1 MRKTSLLLVGAAIG
15 GALTIVAT
23 QPILVGSDADAKTV
37 TKPDIYRLLNM
48 FGDAF
53 EQVRS
58 HYVERPNDGKLVQ
71 TAING
76 MLADLED
83 SYFIDPQALARS
95 DACTG
100 PRCAT
105 AFGNIGVAYTIQ
117 EGLATVVTPDRRHAG
132 GQGRRHDRRYHRP
145 RRRRAG
151 PGPHLPAVRHQA
163 GRRRRLDGQADH
175 GARRPRQA
183 DRGVDRPRQHHAR
196 SVRGRGEGGDI
207 GYIRIIQFNEA
218 TADQLKKAID
228 DIAAQIPAEKLKGYV
243 IDLRNNPGGTLDGAI
258 AAADGFLDDGE
269 IVSIRHRAS
278 DKVERF
284 RAKAGDL
291 ANGKPIVV
299 LINGGS
305 AAKAEIVAGAL
316 KDNHRAT
323 VVGTRSF
330 GEGWD
335 STTVPLGPN
344 KGALRLATGHYITP
358 SGRLIQSNGIV
369 PDVEAPQDVPDDL
382 KVKAHGQNQGQ
393 GPAGVA
399 VLHPA
404 RSERRQGADRGV
416 CAVAQERGRRAR
428 ALESTDFKKK
438 TASAAR
444 SPTCL
449 RD

>member
-1 MRKTSLLLVGAAIG
+1 MRKTSLVLLGAAVGA
-15 GALTIVAT
+15 ALTIVVT
-23 QPILVGSDADAKTV
+23 QPVLVGSGADAKTV
-37 TKPDIYRLLNM
+37 TKPDVYRLLNL

-58 HYVERPNDGKLVQ
+58 HYVEKPNDGKLVQ

-83 SYFIDPQALARS
+83 SYFIDPQAFARS

-117 EGLATVVTPDRRHAG
+117 EGLATVVTPIDDTPAAKAG
-132 GQGRRHDRRYHRP
+132 VMTGDIIARVDDEQVQGLTYQQFGTKLVGDVGSTVKLTLA
-145 RRRRAG
+145 RAG
-151 PGPHLPAVRHQA
+151 RDKPIEVSIVRENTT
-163 GRRRRLDGQADH
+163 
-175 GARRPRQA
+175 
-183 DRGVDRPRQHHAR
+183 RG

-207 GYIRIIQFNEA
+207 GYIRIIQFNES

-382 KVKAHGQNQGQ
+382 KVKATAKIKDKDQ
-393 GPAGVA
+393 PALQSYIPPDPSADKALTAAYALLRKNVA
-399 VLHPA
+399 DAHA
-404 RSERRQGADRGV
+404 R
-416 CAVAQERGRRAR
+416 
-428 ALESTDFKKK
+428 
-438 TASAAR
+438 
-444 SPTCL
+444 
-449 RD
+449 

>member
-1 MRKTSLLLVGAAIG
+1 MRKTSLVLLGAAVGAA
-15 GALTIVAT
+15 LTMVAT
-23 QPILVGSDADAKTV
+23 QTILVGGAADAKTA
-37 TKPDIYRLLNM
+37 TKPDVYRLLNM

-58 HYVERPNDGKLVQ
+58 HYVERPNDAMLVQ
-71 TAING
+71 TAVNG

-83 SYFIDPQALARS
+83 SYFIDAQSLNRV

-100 PRCAT
+100 PSCAT
-105 AFGNIGVAYTIQ
+105 AFGNIGVAYTMQ
-117 EGLATVVTPDRRHAG
+117 DGLATVVTPIDDTPAAKAG
-132 GQGRRHDRRYHRP
+132 MLTGDIIVRIDDEQMQGLTYQQFGAKLVGEVGSTVKLTLA
-145 RRRRAG
+145 RAG
-151 PGPHLPAVRHQA
+151 RDKPLEISVVRDNTT
-163 GRRRRLDGQADH
+163 R
-175 GARRPRQA
+175 
-183 DRGVDRPRQHHAR
+183 R
-196 SVRGRGEGGDI
+196 SVLGRGEGGDI

-228 DIAAQIPAEKLKGYV
+228 DISAQIPPEKLKGYV

-258 AAADGFLDDGE
+258 ATADGFLDDGE
-269 IVSIRHRAS
+269 IVSIRHRSS

-335 STTVPLGPN
+335 STIVPLGPN

-382 KVKAHGQNQGQ
+382 KVKA
-393 GPAGVA
+393 PAKTTKDKDQ
-399 VLHPA
+399 PA
-404 RSERRQGADRGV
+404 LQSYIPPDPGADKALTAAYALLRKN
-416 CAVAQERGRRAR
+416 VADAH
-428 ALESTDFKKK
+428 AH
-438 TASAAR
+438 
-444 SPTCL
+444 
-449 RD
+449 

>member
-1 MRKTSLLLVGAAIG
+1 MRKTSLVLLGAAVGA
-15 GALTIVAT
+15 ALTIVAT
-23 QPILVGSDADAKTV
+23 QPILVDSNADAKTV
-37 TKPDIYRLLNM
+37 TKPDIYKLLNM

-83 SYFIDPQALARS
+83 SYFIDPQALARV
-95 DACTG
+95 DACAG

-117 EGLATVVTPDRRHAG
+117 DGLATVVTPIDDTPAAKAG
-132 GQGRRHDRRYHRP
+132 VMTGDIIARVDDEQVQGLTYQQFGAKLVGDVGSTIKLTIA
-145 RRRRAG
+145 RAG
-151 PGPHLPAVRHQA
+151 RDKPIELSIVR
-163 GRRRRLDGQADH
+163 DNTT
-175 GARRPRQA
+175 
-183 DRGVDRPRQHHAR
+183 RG

-218 TADQLKKAID
+218 TGDQLKKAID
-228 DIAAQIPAEKLKGYV
+228 DISAQIPAEKLKGYV
-243 IDLRNNPGGTLDGAI
+243 IDLRNNPGGTLDGAL

-291 ANGKPIVV
+291 ANGKPVVV

-382 KVKAHGQNQGQ
+382 KVKAAAKTKDKDQ
-393 GPAGVA
+393 PALQSYIPADPSADKALTAAYALLRKNVA
-399 VLHPA
+399 DAHA
-404 RSERRQGADRGV
+404 R
-416 CAVAQERGRRAR
+416 
-428 ALESTDFKKK
+428 
-438 TASAAR
+438 
-444 SPTCL
+444 
-449 RD
+449 

>member
-37 TKPDIYRLLNM
+37 TKPDIYKLLNM

-83 SYFIDPQALARS
+83 SYFIDPQALSRSS

-117 EGLATVVTPDRRHAG
+117 EGLATVVTSIDDTPAAKAG
-132 GQGRRHDRRYHRP
+132 VMTGDIIARVDDEQVQGLTYQQFGTKLVGDVGSTIKLTIA
-145 RRRRAG
+145 RAG
-151 PGPHLPAVRHQA
+151 HDKPIELSVVRDNTT
-163 GRRRRLDGQADH
+163 RS
-175 GARRPRQA
+175 
-183 DRGVDRPRQHHAR
+183 
-196 SVRGRGEGGDI
+196 SVRGRGEGGDV

-218 TADQLKKAID
+218 TAEQLKKAID
-228 DIAAQIPAEKLKGYV
+228 DIAAQIPPEKLKGFV

-369 PDVEAPQDVPDDL
+369 PDVEAPQDVPDAL
-382 KVKAHGQNQGQ
+382 KVKPTAKTKDKDQPALQSYIPPDPSADKALTAAYALLRKNVADAH
-393 GPAGVA
+393 
-399 VLHPA
+399 A
-404 RSERRQGADRGV
+404 R
-416 CAVAQERGRRAR
+416 
-428 ALESTDFKKK
+428 
-438 TASAAR
+438 
-444 SPTCL
+444 
-449 RD
+449 

>member
-1 MRKTSLLLVGAAIG
+1 MRKTSLVLLGAAVGA
-15 GALTIVAT
+15 ALTIVA

-37 TKPDIYRLLNM
+37 TKPDLYRLLNM

-100 PRCAT
+100 PRCAI

-117 EGLATVVTPDRRHAG
+117 EGLATVVTPIDDTPATKAG
-132 GQGRRHDRRYHRP
+132 VMTGDIIARVDDEQVQGLTYQQFGTKLVGDVGSTVKLTLA
-145 RRRRAG
+145 RAG
-151 PGPHLPAVRHQA
+151 RDKPIEVSIVRENTT
-163 GRRRRLDGQADH
+163 
-175 GARRPRQA
+175 
-183 DRGVDRPRQHHAR
+183 RG
-196 SVRGRGEGGDI
+196 SVRGRGESGDI

-228 DIAAQIPAEKLKGYV
+228 DISAQIPAEKLKGYV
-243 IDLRNNPGGTLDGAI
+243 IDLRNNPGGTLEGAI

-382 KVKAHGQNQGQ
+382 KVKAAAKTKDKDQ
-393 GPAGVA
+393 PALQSYIPPDPNA
-399 VLHPA
+399 DKALTAAYALLRKTTADA
-404 RSERRQGADRGV
+404 RSSPAN
-416 CAVAQERGRRAR
+416 VAREHAN
-428 ALESTDFKKK
+428 
-438 TASAAR
+438 
-444 SPTCL
+444 
-449 RD
+449 

>member
-1 MRKTSLLLVGAAIG
+1 MRKTSLVLLGAAVGAAI
-15 GALTIVAT
+15 TIVAT
-23 QPILVGSDADAKTV
+23 QPVLLGGDADAKTV
-37 TKPDIYRLLNM
+37 TKPDVYRLLNL

-83 SYFIDPQALARS
+83 SYFIDPQSLARS

-105 AFGNIGVAYTIQ
+105 AFGNIGIAYTIQ
-117 EGLATVVTPDRRHAG
+117 DGLATVVTPIDDTPAAKAG
-132 GQGRRHDRRYHRP
+132 IMTGDLIARVDDEQVQGLTYQQFGTKLVGDVGSTVKLTIARP
-145 RRRRAG
+145 
-151 PGPHLPAVRHQA
+151 
-163 GRRRRLDGQADH
+163 GRDKPIELSLLRDNTTRS
-175 GARRPRQA
+175 
-183 DRGVDRPRQHHAR
+183 
-196 SVRGRGEGGDI
+196 SVRGRGDGGDI

-228 DIAAQIPAEKLKGYV
+228 DIAAQIPAEKLKGFV
-243 IDLRNNPGGTLDGAI
+243 IDLRNNPGGAFDAAI

-269 IVSIRHRAS
+269 IVSIRHRSS

-291 ANGKPIVV
+291 ANGKPLVV

-335 STTVPLGPN
+335 STVVPLGPN

-382 KVKAHGQNQGQ
+382 KVKAAAKTKDKDQ
-393 GPAGVA
+393 PALQSYIPPDPSADKALTAAYALLRKTTADARPSPANVA
-399 VLHPA
+399 REHA
-404 RSERRQGADRGV
+404 N
-416 CAVAQERGRRAR
+416 
-428 ALESTDFKKK
+428 
-438 TASAAR
+438 
-444 SPTCL
+444 
-449 RD
+449 

>member
-1 MRKTSLLLVGAAIG
+1 MRKTSLVLLGAAVGA
-15 GALTIVAT
+15 ALTIVAT
-23 QPILVGSDADAKTV
+23 QPILVDSNADAKTV
-37 TKPDIYRLLNM
+37 TKPDIYKLLNM

-83 SYFIDPQALARS
+83 SYFIDPQALSRV

-117 EGLATVVTPDRRHAG
+117 EGLATVVTPIDDTPAAKAG
-132 GQGRRHDRRYHRP
+132 VMTGDIIARVDDEQVQGLTYQQFGAKLVGDVGSTIKLTIA
-145 RRRRAG
+145 RAG
-151 PGPHLPAVRHQA
+151 RDKPIELSIVR
-163 GRRRRLDGQADH
+163 DNTT
-175 GARRPRQA
+175 
-183 DRGVDRPRQHHAR
+183 RG

-218 TADQLKKAID
+218 TGDQLKKAID
-228 DIAAQIPAEKLKGYV
+228 DISAQIPAEKLKGYV
-243 IDLRNNPGGTLDGAI
+243 IDLRNNPGGTLDGAL

-382 KVKAHGQNQGQ
+382 KVKAAAKTKDKDQ
-393 GPAGVA
+393 PALQSYIPPDPSADKALTAAYALLRKNVA
-399 VLHPA
+399 DAHA
-404 RSERRQGADRGV
+404 R
-416 CAVAQERGRRAR
+416 
-428 ALESTDFKKK
+428 
-438 TASAAR
+438 
-444 SPTCL
+444 
-449 RD
+449 

>member
-1 MRKTSLLLVGAAIG
+1 MRKTSLVLLGAAVGA
-15 GALTIVAT
+15 ALTIVAT
-23 QPILVGSDADAKTV
+23 QPILVGSAADAKTV
-37 TKPDIYRLLNM
+37 TKPDLYRLLNM

-83 SYFIDPQALARS
+83 SYFIDPQSLARV

-117 EGLATVVTPDRRHAG
+117 EGLATVVSPIDDTPAAKAG
-132 GQGRRHDRRYHRP
+132 VMTGDIIARVDDEQVQGLTYQQFGAKLVGDVGSTVKLTIA
-145 RRRRAG
+145 RAG
-151 PGPHLPAVRHQA
+151 RDKPIELSIVR
-163 GRRRRLDGQADH
+163 GNTS
-175 GARRPRQA
+175 
-183 DRGVDRPRQHHAR
+183 RG
-196 SVRGRGEGGDI
+196 SVRGHGEGGDI

-218 TADQLKKAID
+218 TADQLKKAIE
-228 DIAAQIPAEKLKGYV
+228 DIAAQIPPEKLRGYV

-382 KVKAHGQNQGQ
+382 KVKATAKTKDKDQ
-393 GPAGVA
+393 PALQSYIPPDPSADKALTAAYALLRKNVA
-399 VLHPA
+399 DAHA
-404 RSERRQGADRGV
+404 R
-416 CAVAQERGRRAR
+416 
-428 ALESTDFKKK
+428 
-438 TASAAR
+438 
-444 SPTCL
+444 
-449 RD
+449 

>member
-1 MRKTSLLLVGAAIG
+1 MRKTSLVLLGAAVGA
-15 GALTIVAT
+15 ALTIVTT
-23 QPILVGSDADAKTV
+23 QAVLVGSDADAKTV
-37 TKPDIYRLLNM
+37 TKPDVYRLLNL

-58 HYVERPNDGKLVQ
+58 HYVERPNDALLVQ
-71 TAING
+71 TAVNG
-76 MLADLED
+76 MLANLED
-83 SYFIDPQALARS
+83 SYFIDAQSLNRV

-100 PRCAT
+100 PRCGSAS
-105 AFGNIGVAYTIQ
+105 GNVGVAYTMQ
-117 EGLATVVTPDRRHAG
+117 DDLATVVTPIDDTPAAKAG
-132 GQGRRHDRRYHRP
+132 ILTGDIIARIDDEQVQGLTYQQFGAKLVGDVGSTVKLTIA
-145 RRRRAG
+145 RAG
-151 PGPHLPAVRHQA
+151 RDKPIELSLLRDNATR
-163 GRRRRLDGQADH
+163 
-175 GARRPRQA
+175 
-183 DRGVDRPRQHHAR
+183 R
-196 SVRGRGEGGDI
+196 SVRGRSEGDDI

-218 TADQLKKAID
+218 TGDELKKAID
-228 DIAAQIPAEKLKGYV
+228 DIAAKIPPEKLKGYV
-243 IDLRNNPGGTLDGAI
+243 VDLRDNPGGTLDGAI

-291 ANGKPIVV
+291 ANGKPIIV

-335 STTVPLGPN
+335 STVVALGPG

-369 PDVEAPQDVPDDL
+369 PDVDAPQDVPDDL
-382 KVKAHGQNQGQ
+382 KVKAAAKTKDQPPPLQSYIPPDPSADKALTTAYALLRKN
-393 GPAGVA
+393 VA
-399 VLHPA
+399 DAHA
-404 RSERRQGADRGV
+404 R
-416 CAVAQERGRRAR
+416 
-428 ALESTDFKKK
+428 
-438 TASAAR
+438 
-444 SPTCL
+444 
-449 RD
+449 

>member
-37 TKPDIYRLLNM
+37 TKPDIYKLLNM

-58 HYVERPNDGKLVQ
+58 HYVEKPNDGKLVQ

-83 SYFIDPQALARS
+83 SYFIDPQALSRS

-117 EGLATVVTPDRRHAG
+117 EGLATVVTAIDDTPAAKAG
-132 GQGRRHDRRYHRP
+132 VMTGDIIARIDDEQVQGLTYAQFGTKLVGDVGSTVKLTIA
-145 RRRRAG
+145 RAG
-151 PGPHLPAVRHQA
+151 RDKPIELSVVRDNTT
-163 GRRRRLDGQADH
+163 RS
-175 GARRPRQA
+175 
-183 DRGVDRPRQHHAR
+183 

-218 TADQLKKAID
+218 TAEQLKKAID

-243 IDLRNNPGGTLDGAI
+243 IDLRNNPGGTLDGAL

-369 PDVEAPQDVPDDL
+369 PDVEAPQDVPDAL
-382 KVKAHGQNQGQ
+382 KVKPTAKTKDKDQPALQSYIPPDPSADKALTAAYALLRKNVADAH
-393 GPAGVA
+393 
-399 VLHPA
+399 A
-404 RSERRQGADRGV
+404 R
-416 CAVAQERGRRAR
+416 
-428 ALESTDFKKK
+428 
-438 TASAAR
+438 
-444 SPTCL
+444 
-449 RD
+449 

>member
-1 MRKTSLLLVGAAIG
+1 MLLGAALG
-15 GALTIVAT
+15 TALTLVAT
-23 QPILVGSDADAKTV
+23 QPVLVGSAADAKTV
-37 TKPDIYRLLNM
+37 AKTDVYRLLNM

-58 HYVERPNDGKLVQ
+58 HYVERPNDATLVQ
-71 TAING
+71 TAVNG

-83 SYFIDPQALARS
+83 SYYIDPQALNRTEAS
-95 DACTG
+95 CTG
-100 PRCAT
+100 PSCAT
-105 AFGNIGVAYTIQ
+105 GNVGVAYTMQ
-117 EGLATVVTPDRRHAG
+117 DSVAVVVTPIDDTPAAKADIMTGDIIARVDDEQV
-132 GQGRRHDRRYHRP
+132 QGLTYQQFGTKLVGDVGSTVRLTLVRP
-145 RRRRAG
+145 GRDK
-151 PGPHLPAVRHQA
+151 PIELSIVRDNPT
-163 GRRRRLDGQADH
+163 R
-175 GARRPRQA
+175 
-183 DRGVDRPRQHHAR
+183 R

-207 GYIRIIQFNEA
+207 GYIRIIQFNE
-218 TADQLKKAID
+218 TTGDQLKKAID
-228 DIAAQIPAEKLKGYV
+228 DISAQIPADKLKGYV

-269 IVSIRHRAS
+269 IVSIRHRSS

-305 AAKAEIVAGAL
+305 AAKAELVAGAL

-335 STTVPLGPN
+335 STTVPLGPG

-369 PDVEAPQDVPDDL
+369 PDVEAPQDVPDAL
-382 KVKAHGQNQGQ
+382 KVKA
-393 GPAGVA
+393 PAKTTGKDQPTLQSYIPPDPSADKALTAAYALLRKNVA
-399 VLHPA
+399 DAHA
-404 RSERRQGADRGV
+404 R
-416 CAVAQERGRRAR
+416 
-428 ALESTDFKKK
+428 
-438 TASAAR
+438 
-444 SPTCL
+444 
-449 RD
+449 

>member
-1 MRKTSLLLVGAAIG
+1 MLLGAAVGA
-15 GALTIVAT
+15 ALTIVAT
-23 QPILVGSDADAKTV
+23 QPVLVGSGADAKTV
-37 TKPDIYRLLNM
+37 TKPDVYRLLNL

-58 HYVERPNDGKLVQ
+58 HYVERPNDAMLVQ
-71 TAING
+71 TAVNG

-83 SYFIDPQALARS
+83 SYFIDPQALNR

-105 AFGNIGVAYTIQ
+105 AFGNVGVAYTMQ
-117 EGLATVVTPDRRHAG
+117 DSLATVVTPIDDTPAAKAG
-132 GQGRRHDRRYHRP
+132 IMTGDIIARVDDEQVQGLTYQQFGTKLVGDVGSTVKLTIARP
-145 RRRRAG
+145 GRDK
-151 PGPHLPAVRHQA
+151 PIELSIVRDNTT
-163 GRRRRLDGQADH
+163 R
-175 GARRPRQA
+175 
-183 DRGVDRPRQHHAR
+183 R
-196 SVRGRGEGGDI
+196 SVRARGEGGDI
-207 GYIRIIQFNEA
+207 GYIRIIQFNET

-228 DIAAQIPAEKLKGYV
+228 DIAAQIPPEKLKGYV

-269 IVSIRHRAS
+269 IVSIRHRSS

-335 STTVPLGPN
+335 STTVPLGPG

-369 PDVEAPQDVPDDL
+369 PDVEAPQDVPDAL
-382 KVKAHGQNQGQ
+382 KVKAAAKTEGQ

-404 RSERRQGADRGV
+404 RSERRQGADRGLR
-416 CAVAQERGRRAR
+416 AVAQERGGCARAR
-428 ALESTDFKKK
+428 WFGSRRQP
-438 TASAAR
+438 AAAF
-444 SPTCL
+444 
-449 RD
+449 D

>member
-1 MRKTSLLLVGAAIG
+1 MRKTSLVLLGAAVGA
-15 GALTIVAT
+15 ALTIVAT
-23 QPILVGSDADAKTV
+23 QPILVDSNADAKTV
-37 TKPDIYRLLNM
+37 TKPDIYKLLNM

-83 SYFIDPQALARS
+83 SYFIDPQALARV

-105 AFGNIGVAYTIQ
+105 AFGNIGVAYTIHD
-117 EGLATVVTPDRRHAG
+117 GLATVVTPIDDTPAAKAG
-132 GQGRRHDRRYHRP
+132 VMTGDIIARVDDEQVQGLTYQQFGAKLVGDVGSTIKLTLA
-145 RRRRAG
+145 RAG
-151 PGPHLPAVRHQA
+151 RDKPIEVSIVRENTT
-163 GRRRRLDGQADH
+163 
-175 GARRPRQA
+175 
-183 DRGVDRPRQHHAR
+183 RG

-207 GYIRIIQFNEA
+207 GYIRITQFNEA

-269 IVSIRHRAS
+269 IVSIRHRSS

-291 ANGKPIVV
+291 ANGKPIIV

-335 STTVPLGPN
+335 STTVPLGPG

-369 PDVEAPQDVPDDL
+369 PDVEAPQDVPDAL
-382 KVKAHGQNQGQ
+382 KVKAAAKTKDKDRPVLQSYIPPDPNADKALTAAYALLRKTTADARPS
-393 GPAGVA
+393 PANVA
-399 VLHPA
+399 
-404 RSERRQGADRGV
+404 RERAN
-416 CAVAQERGRRAR
+416 
-428 ALESTDFKKK
+428 
-438 TASAAR
+438 
-444 SPTCL
+444 
-449 RD
+449 

>member
-37 TKPDIYRLLNM
+37 TKPDIYKLLNM

-58 HYVERPNDGKLVQ
+58 HYVEKPNDGKLVQ

-83 SYFIDPQALARS
+83 SYFIDPQALSRS

-117 EGLATVVTPDRRHAG
+117 EGLATVVTAIDDTPAAKAG
-132 GQGRRHDRRYHRP
+132 VMTGDIIARIDDEQVQGLTYAQFGTKLVGDVGSTVKLTIA
-145 RRRRAG
+145 RAG
-151 PGPHLPAVRHQA
+151 RDKPIELSVVR
-163 GRRRRLDGQADH
+163 DNTT
-175 GARRPRQA
+175 
-183 DRGVDRPRQHHAR
+183 RG

-218 TADQLKKAID
+218 TAEQLKKAID
-228 DIAAQIPAEKLKGYV
+228 DIAAQIPPEKLKGFV

-369 PDVEAPQDVPDDL
+369 PDVEAPQDVPDAL
-382 KVKAHGQNQGQ
+382 KVKPTAKTKDKDQPALQSYIPPDPSADKALTAAYALLRKNVADAH
-393 GPAGVA
+393 
-399 VLHPA
+399 A
-404 RSERRQGADRGV
+404 R
-416 CAVAQERGRRAR
+416 
-428 ALESTDFKKK
+428 
-438 TASAAR
+438 
-444 SPTCL
+444 
-449 RD
+449 

>member
-1 MRKTSLLLVGAAIG
+1 MRKTSLVFVGAALG
-15 GALTIVAT
+15 AALTIVAT
-23 QPILVGSDADAKTV
+23 QSFLVGSGADAKTIA
-37 TKPDIYRLLNM
+37 KPDVYRLLNL

-83 SYFIDPQALARS
+83 SYFIDAQALARN

-105 AFGNIGVAYTIQ
+105 ALGTIGVAYTIQ
-117 EGLATVVTPDRRHAG
+117 DGLPTVVTPIDDTPAAKAG
-132 GQGRRHDRRYHRP
+132 IMTGDIIARVDDEQMQGLTYQQFGAKL
-145 RRRRAG
+145 AG
-151 PGPHLPAVRHQA
+151 EVGSTVKLTIARLGRDKPLEISVVRDNA
-163 GRRRRLDGQADH
+163 TR
-175 GARRPRQA
+175 
-183 DRGVDRPRQHHAR
+183 R
-196 SVRGRGEGGDI
+196 SVRARGEGGDI
-207 GYIRIIQFNEA
+207 GYIRIIQFNES
-218 TADQLKKAID
+218 TADQLKKAVD
-228 DIAAQIPAEKLKGYV
+228 DISAQIPSEKLKGYV

-269 IVSIRHRAS
+269 IVSIRHRSS
-278 DKVERF
+278 DKVERL

-335 STTVPLGPN
+335 STTVPLGPG

-369 PDVEAPQDVPDDL
+369 PDVEAPQDVPDAL
-382 KVKAHGQNQGQ
+382 KVKAAAKTKDKDQPALQSYIPPD
-393 GPAGVA
+393 PAGDKALTAAYALLRKNVA
-399 VLHPA
+399 DAHA
-404 RSERRQGADRGV
+404 R
-416 CAVAQERGRRAR
+416 
-428 ALESTDFKKK
+428 
-438 TASAAR
+438 
-444 SPTCL
+444 
-449 RD
+449 

>member
-1 MRKTSLLLVGAAIG
+1 MRKTSLVLLGAAVGA
-15 GALTIVAT
+15 ALTIVA

-37 TKPDIYRLLNM
+37 TKPDIYKLLNM

-105 AFGNIGVAYTIQ
+105 ASGNIGVAYTIQ
-117 EGLATVVTPDRRHAG
+117 EGLATVVTPIDDTPAAKAG
-132 GQGRRHDRRYHRP
+132 VMTGDIIARVDDEQVQGLTYQQFGTKLVGDVGSTVKLTIA
-145 RRRRAG
+145 RAG
-151 PGPHLPAVRHQA
+151 RDKPIELSIVRDNTTRA
-163 GRRRRLDGQADH
+163 
-175 GARRPRQA
+175 
-183 DRGVDRPRQHHAR
+183 

-207 GYIRIIQFNEA
+207 GYIRIIQFNES

-228 DIAAQIPAEKLKGYV
+228 DIAAQVPPEKLKGFV
-243 IDLRNNPGGTLDGAI
+243 IDLRNNPGGTLDGAL

-369 PDVEAPQDVPDDL
+369 PDVEALQDVPDDL
-382 KVKAHGQNQGQ
+382 KVKA
-393 GPAGVA
+393 PAKTKDKDQPALQSYIPPDPSADKALTAAYALLRKTTADARPSPANVA
-399 VLHPA
+399 REHA
-404 RSERRQGADRGV
+404 N
-416 CAVAQERGRRAR
+416 
-428 ALESTDFKKK
+428 
-438 TASAAR
+438 
-444 SPTCL
+444 
-449 RD
+449 

>member
-37 TKPDIYRLLNM
+37 TKPDIYKLLNM

-58 HYVERPNDGKLVQ
+58 HYVEKPNDGKLVQ

-83 SYFIDPQALARS
+83 SYFIDPQALSRS

-117 EGLATVVTPDRRHAG
+117 EGLATVVTAIDDTPAAKAG
-132 GQGRRHDRRYHRP
+132 VMTGDIIARIDDEQVQGLTYAQFGTKLVGDVGSTVKLTIA
-145 RRRRAG
+145 RAG
-151 PGPHLPAVRHQA
+151 RDKPIELSVVR
-163 GRRRRLDGQADH
+163 DDTT
-175 GARRPRQA
+175 
-183 DRGVDRPRQHHAR
+183 RG

-218 TADQLKKAID
+218 TAEQLKKAID
-228 DIAAQIPAEKLKGYV
+228 DIAAQIPTEKLKGYV
-243 IDLRNNPGGTLDGAI
+243 IDLRNNPGGTLDGAL

-369 PDVEAPQDVPDDL
+369 PDVEAPQDVPDAL
-382 KVKAHGQNQGQ
+382 KVKPTAKTKDKDQPALQSYIPPDPSADKALTAAYALLRKNVADAH
-393 GPAGVA
+393 
-399 VLHPA
+399 A
-404 RSERRQGADRGV
+404 R
-416 CAVAQERGRRAR
+416 
-428 ALESTDFKKK
+428 
-438 TASAAR
+438 
-444 SPTCL
+444 
-449 RD
+449 

>member
-1 MRKTSLLLVGAAIG
+1 MRKTSLVLLGAAVGAAI
-15 GALTIVAT
+15 TIVAT
-23 QPILVGSDADAKTV
+23 QPILVGSGADAKTV
-37 TKPDIYRLLNM
+37 TKPDLYRLLNM

-58 HYVERPNDGKLVQ
+58 HYVEKPNDGKLVQ

-83 SYFIDPQALARS
+83 SYFIDPQALSRS

-117 EGLATVVTPDRRHAG
+117 EGLATVVTAIDDTPAAKAG
-132 GQGRRHDRRYHRP
+132 IMTGDIIARVDDEQVQGLTYQQFGTKLVGDVGSTVKLTIA
-145 RRRRAG
+145 RAG
-151 PGPHLPAVRHQA
+151 RDKPIELSIVRDNTTRA
-163 GRRRRLDGQADH
+163 
-175 GARRPRQA
+175 
-183 DRGVDRPRQHHAR
+183 

-228 DIAAQIPAEKLKGYV
+228 DIAAQIPAEKLKGFV

-269 IVSIRHRAS
+269 IVSIRHRVS

-369 PDVEAPQDVPDDL
+369 PDVEAPQDVPDAL
-382 KVKAHGQNQGQ
+382 KVKPTAKTKDKDQPALQSYIPPDPSADKALTAAYALLRKNVADAH
-393 GPAGVA
+393 
-399 VLHPA
+399 A
-404 RSERRQGADRGV
+404 R
-416 CAVAQERGRRAR
+416 
-428 ALESTDFKKK
+428 
-438 TASAAR
+438 
-444 SPTCL
+444 
-449 RD
+449 

>member
-1 MRKTSLLLVGAAIG
+1 MRKTSLVLLGAAVGAAI
-15 GALTIVAT
+15 TIVAT
-23 QPILVGSDADAKTV
+23 QPVLVGSDADAKTV
-37 TKPDIYRLLNM
+37 TKPDVYRLLNL

-83 SYFIDPQALARS
+83 SYFIDPQSLARS

-105 AFGNIGVAYTIQ
+105 AFGNIGIAYTIQ
-117 EGLATVVTPDRRHAG
+117 DGLATVVTPIDDTPAAKAG
-132 GQGRRHDRRYHRP
+132 IMTGDLIARVDDEQVQGLTYQQFGTKLVGDVGSTVKLTIARP
-145 RRRRAG
+145 GRDK
-151 PGPHLPAVRHQA
+151 PIELSIVR
-163 GRRRRLDGQADH
+163 DNTT
-175 GARRPRQA
+175 
-183 DRGVDRPRQHHAR
+183 RG

-228 DIAAQIPAEKLKGYV
+228 DIAAQIPAEKLKGFV
-243 IDLRNNPGGTLDGAI
+243 IDLRNNPGGTFDAAI

-269 IVSIRHRAS
+269 IVSIRHRSS

-382 KVKAHGQNQGQ
+382 KVKA
-393 GPAGVA
+393 PAKTTKDKDQPPLQSYIPPDPSADKALTAAYALLRKNVA
-399 VLHPA
+399 DAHA
-404 RSERRQGADRGV
+404 H
-416 CAVAQERGRRAR
+416 
-428 ALESTDFKKK
+428 
-438 TASAAR
+438 
-444 SPTCL
+444 
-449 RD
+449 

>member
-1 MRKTSLLLVGAAIG
+1 MRKTSLVLLGAAFGAAI
-15 GALTIVAT
+15 TIVAT
-23 QPILVGSDADAKTV
+23 QPILVGSGADAKTV
-37 TKPDIYRLLNM
+37 TKPDLYRLLNM

-58 HYVERPNDGKLVQ
+58 HYVEKPNDGKLVQ

-83 SYFIDPQALARS
+83 SYFIDPQALSRS

-117 EGLATVVTPDRRHAG
+117 EGLATVVTAIDDTPAAKAG
-132 GQGRRHDRRYHRP
+132 VMTGDIIARVDDEQVQGLTYQQFGTKLVGDVGSTVKLTIA
-145 RRRRAG
+145 RAG
-151 PGPHLPAVRHQA
+151 RDKPIELSIVRDNTTRA
-163 GRRRRLDGQADH
+163 
-175 GARRPRQA
+175 
-183 DRGVDRPRQHHAR
+183 

-218 TADQLKKAID
+218 TANQLKNAID
-228 DIAAQIPAEKLKGYV
+228 DIAAQIPAEKLKGFV

-269 IVSIRHRAS
+269 IVSIRHRVS

-369 PDVEAPQDVPDDL
+369 PDVEAPQDVPDAL
-382 KVKAHGQNQGQ
+382 KVKPTAKTKDKDQPALQSYIPPDPSADKALTAAYALLRKNVADAH
-393 GPAGVA
+393 
-399 VLHPA
+399 A
-404 RSERRQGADRGV
+404 R
-416 CAVAQERGRRAR
+416 
-428 ALESTDFKKK
+428 
-438 TASAAR
+438 
-444 SPTCL
+444 
-449 RD
+449 

>member
-1 MRKTSLLLVGAAIG
+1 LKIRKTSLVLLGAAVGA
-15 GALTIVAT
+15 ALTIVAT
-23 QPILVGSDADAKTV
+23 QPVLVGSNADAKAV
-37 TKPDIYRLLNM
+37 TKPDIYRVLNL
-48 FGDAF
+48 FSDAF

-58 HYVERPNDGKLVQ
+58 HYVERPNDNRLVE

-83 SYFIDPQALARS
+83 SYFIDAQALNRV

-105 AFGNIGVAYTIQ
+105 AFGNVGVAYTMQ
-117 EGLATVVTPDRRHAG
+117 DGLPTVVTPIDDSPAAKAG
-132 GQGRRHDRRYHRP
+132 VMTGDIIARVDDEQVQGLTYQEFGPKLVGEVGSTVKLTIVRP
-145 RRRRAG
+145 GSDKPIEMPVVRDSTTRA
-151 PGPHLPAVRHQA
+151 
-163 GRRRRLDGQADH
+163 
-175 GARRPRQA
+175 
-183 DRGVDRPRQHHAR
+183 

-243 IDLRNNPGGTLDGAI
+243 IDLRNNPGGTLDGAL

-291 ANGKPIVV
+291 AGGKPIIV

-335 STTVPLGPN
+335 STLVPLGPG

-358 SGRLIQSNGIV
+358 SGRLIQTNGIV
-369 PDVEAPQDVPDDL
+369 PDVEAPQDVPDAL
-382 KVKAHGQNQGQ
+382 KVKAAAKTKDKDQ
-393 GPAGVA
+393 PALQSYIPPDPSADKALITAFALLRKNVA
-399 VLHPA
+399 DAHA
-404 RSERRQGADRGV
+404 R
-416 CAVAQERGRRAR
+416 
-428 ALESTDFKKK
+428 
-438 TASAAR
+438 
-444 SPTCL
+444 
-449 RD
+449 

>member
-1 MRKTSLLLVGAAIG
+1 MRKTSLVLLGAAVGA
-15 GALTIVAT
+15 ALTIVA

-37 TKPDIYRLLNM
+37 TKQDIYKLLNM

-95 DACTG
+95 EACTG

-117 EGLATVVTPDRRHAG
+117 EGLATVVTPIDDTPAAKAG
-132 GQGRRHDRRYHRP
+132 VMTGDIIARVDDEQVQGLTYQQFGTKLVGDVGSTVKLTIA
-145 RRRRAG
+145 RAG
-151 PGPHLPAVRHQA
+151 RDKPIELSMVRDNTT
-163 GRRRRLDGQADH
+163 R
-175 GARRPRQA
+175 
-183 DRGVDRPRQHHAR
+183 R

-207 GYIRIIQFNEA
+207 GYIRVIQFNES

-228 DIAAQIPAEKLKGYV
+228 DIAAQIPPEKLKGFV

-369 PDVEAPQDVPDDL
+369 PDLETPQDVPDDL
-382 KVKAHGQNQGQ
+382 KVKAAAKTKDKDQPVLQSYI
-393 GPAGVA
+393 PADPSADKALTAAYALLRKTTADARPSPANVA
-399 VLHPA
+399 REH
-404 RSERRQGADRGV
+404 
-416 CAVAQERGRRAR
+416 AQ
-428 ALESTDFKKK
+428 
-438 TASAAR
+438 
-444 SPTCL
+444 
-449 RD
+449 

>member
-1 MRKTSLLLVGAAIG
+1 MRKTSLVLLGAAVGAA
-15 GALTIVAT
+15 LMIVAT
-23 QPILVGSDADAKTV
+23 QPVLVGSDADAKTV
-37 TKPDIYRLLNM
+37 TKPDVFRLLNL

-58 HYVERPNDGKLVQ
+58 HYVERPNDAALVQ
-71 TAING
+71 TAVNG

-83 SYFIDPQALARS
+83 SYFIDPQTLSRG
-95 DACTG
+95 DTCTG

-105 AFGNIGVAYTIQ
+105 AFGNIGAAYTMQ
-117 EGLATVVTPDRRHAG
+117 DGLGTVVTPIDDTPAAKAG
-132 GQGRRHDRRYHRP
+132 IMTGDIIARVDDEQLQGLTYQQFGTKLVGDVGSTVKLTIVRP
-145 RRRRAG
+145 GSDKPIELAI
-151 PGPHLPAVRHQA
+151 VRDNTT
-163 GRRRRLDGQADH
+163 R
-175 GARRPRQA
+175 
-183 DRGVDRPRQHHAR
+183 R

-207 GYIRIIQFNEA
+207 GYVRIIQFNES
-218 TADQLKKAID
+218 TGDQLKKAID
-228 DIAAQIPAEKLKGYV
+228 DISAQIPPDKLKGYV
-243 IDLRNNPGGTLDGAI
+243 IDLRNNPGGTLDAAI

-269 IVSIRHRAS
+269 IVSIRHRSS

-305 AAKAEIVAGAL
+305 AATAEIVAGAL

-335 STTVPLGPN
+335 STLVPLGPN

-369 PDVEAPQDVPDDL
+369 PDVETPQDLPDDL
-382 KVKAHGQNQGQ
+382 KVKAAAKPTGKDQ
-393 GPAGVA
+393 PALQSYIPPDAAADKALTTAYALLRKNVA
-399 VLHPA
+399 DAHA
-404 RSERRQGADRGV
+404 R
-416 CAVAQERGRRAR
+416 
-428 ALESTDFKKK
+428 
-438 TASAAR
+438 
-444 SPTCL
+444 
-449 RD
+449 

>member
-1 MRKTSLLLVGAAIG
+1 M
-15 GALTIVAT
+15 
-23 QPILVGSDADAKTV
+23 
-37 TKPDIYRLLNM
+37 
-48 FGDAF
+48 
-53 EQVRS
+53 
-58 HYVERPNDGKLVQ
+58 
-71 TAING
+71 
-76 MLADLED
+76 
-83 SYFIDPQALARS
+83 
-95 DACTG
+95 
-100 PRCAT
+100 
-105 AFGNIGVAYTIQ
+105 
-117 EGLATVVTPDRRHAG
+117 
-132 GQGRRHDRRYHRP
+132 
-145 RRRRAG
+145 
-151 PGPHLPAVRHQA
+151 
-163 GRRRRLDGQADH
+163 
-175 GARRPRQA
+175 
-183 DRGVDRPRQHHAR
+183 
-196 SVRGRGEGGDI
+196 
-207 GYIRIIQFNEA
+207 
-218 TADQLKKAID
+218 
-228 DIAAQIPAEKLKGYV
+228 

-382 KVKAHGQNQGQ
+382 KVKADGQNQGQ

-416 CAVAQERGRRAR
+416 CSVAQERGGRAR
-428 ALESTDFKKK
+428 ALE
-438 TASAAR
+438 
-444 SPTCL
+444 
-449 RD
+449 

>member
-37 TKPDIYRLLNM
+37 TKPDIYKLLNM

-58 HYVERPNDGKLVQ
+58 HYVEKPNDGKLVQ

-83 SYFIDPQALARS
+83 SYFIDPQALSRS

-117 EGLATVVTPDRRHAG
+117 EGLATVVTAIDDTPAAKAG
-132 GQGRRHDRRYHRP
+132 VMTGDIIARIDDEQVQGLTYAQFGTKLVGDVGSTVKLTIA
-145 RRRRAG
+145 RAG
-151 PGPHLPAVRHQA
+151 RDKPIELSVVR
-163 GRRRRLDGQADH
+163 DNTT
-175 GARRPRQA
+175 
-183 DRGVDRPRQHHAR
+183 RG

-218 TADQLKKAID
+218 TAEQLKKAID
-228 DIAAQIPAEKLKGYV
+228 DIAAQIPPEKLKGYV
-243 IDLRNNPGGTLDGAI
+243 IDLRNNPGGTLDGAL

-369 PDVEAPQDVPDDL
+369 PDVEAPQDVPDAL
-382 KVKAHGQNQGQ
+382 KVKPTAKTKDKDQPVLQSYIPPDPSADKALTAAYALLRKNVADAH
-393 GPAGVA
+393 
-399 VLHPA
+399 A
-404 RSERRQGADRGV
+404 R
-416 CAVAQERGRRAR
+416 
-428 ALESTDFKKK
+428 
-438 TASAAR
+438 
-444 SPTCL
+444 
-449 RD
+449 

>member
-1 MRKTSLLLVGAAIG
+1 MRKTSLVLLGAAVGA
-15 GALTIVAT
+15 ALTIVA
-23 QPILVGSDADAKTV
+23 QPILVGNDADAKTA
-37 TKPDIYRLLNM
+37 TKPDIYRLLNL

-58 HYVERPNDGKLVQ
+58 HYVERANDGKLVQ

-83 SYFIDPQALARS
+83 SYFIDPQSLSRV

-100 PRCAT
+100 ARCAT
-105 AFGNIGVAYTIQ
+105 AVGNVGVAYTMQ
-117 EGLATVVTPDRRHAG
+117 DGLATVVTPIDDTPAAKAG
-132 GQGRRHDRRYHRP
+132 IMTGDIIARVDDEQVQGLTYQQFGTKLVGEVGSTVKLTLA
-145 RRRRAG
+145 RAG
-151 PGPHLPAVRHQA
+151 RDKPIEVSLVRDNTT
-163 GRRRRLDGQADH
+163 RS
-175 GARRPRQA
+175 
-183 DRGVDRPRQHHAR
+183 

-207 GYIRIIQFNEA
+207 GYIRIIQFNEL
-218 TADQLKKAID
+218 TGDQLKKAID

-269 IVSIRHRAS
+269 IVSIRHRSS

-305 AAKAEIVAGAL
+305 AAKAEIVAGTL

-382 KVKAHGQNQGQ
+382 KVKAVAKTKDKDQ
-393 GPAGVA
+393 PALQSYIPPDPSA
-399 VLHPA
+399 DKALTAAYALLRKTTADA
-404 RSERRQGADRGV
+404 RP
-416 CAVAQERGRRAR
+416 
-428 ALESTDFKKK
+428 
-438 TASAAR
+438 
-444 SPTCL
+444 SPTSVA
-449 RD
+449 REHAN

>member
-1 MRKTSLLLVGAAIG
+1 MRKTSLVLLGAAVGA
-15 GALTIVAT
+15 ALTIVAT
-23 QPILVGSDADAKTV
+23 QPILVDSNADAKTV
-37 TKPDIYRLLNM
+37 TKPDIYKLLNM

-83 SYFIDPQALARS
+83 SYFIDPQALSRV

-117 EGLATVVTPDRRHAG
+117 EGLATVVTPIDDTPAAKAG
-132 GQGRRHDRRYHRP
+132 VMTGDIIARVDDEQVQGLTYQQFGAKLVGDVGSTIKLTIA
-145 RRRRAG
+145 RAG
-151 PGPHLPAVRHQA
+151 RDKPIELSIVR
-163 GRRRRLDGQADH
+163 DNTT
-175 GARRPRQA
+175 
-183 DRGVDRPRQHHAR
+183 RG

-243 IDLRNNPGGTLDGAI
+243 IDLRNNPGGTLDGAL

-382 KVKAHGQNQGQ
+382 KVKAAAKTKDKDQ
-393 GPAGVA
+393 PALQSYIPADPSADKALTAAYALLRKNVA
-399 VLHPA
+399 DAHA
-404 RSERRQGADRGV
+404 R
-416 CAVAQERGRRAR
+416 
-428 ALESTDFKKK
+428 
-438 TASAAR
+438 
-444 SPTCL
+444 
-449 RD
+449 